1 MAKHVSLTQYMVE
14 QQRILDLQ
22 SGKLYGRVSVSVI
35 HALRAPPQP

>member
-22 SGKLYGRVSVSVI
+22 SGKLYGRVSVI